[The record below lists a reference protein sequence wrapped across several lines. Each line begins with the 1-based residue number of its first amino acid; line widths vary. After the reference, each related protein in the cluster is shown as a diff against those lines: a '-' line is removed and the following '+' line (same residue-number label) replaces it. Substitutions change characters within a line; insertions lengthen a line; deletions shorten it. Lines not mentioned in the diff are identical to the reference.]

1 MKRPKQLT
9 KIGSSRETIPSS
21 PAKATGNL
29 PKAPAKSGRGGKK
42 PSDPREYPLARDARG
57 SASRQEI
64 RRMNPSVNAPRQ
76 SKRPGERS
84 NQSRTHRS

>member
-1 MKRPKQLT
+1 MKMS
-9 KIGSSRETIPSS
+9 SSRETIPSS
-21 PAKATGNL
+21 SAKGTGNL
-29 PKAPAKSGRGGKK
+29 SNAPAKSGRGGKK
-42 PSDPREYPLARDARG
+42 SSDPREYPLARDARG

-84 NQSRTHRS
+84 NQSRSHRS